1 MSKVFKRPMFRR
13 GGNVGTGIMTGI
25 VDRSMHAENPFVMGN
40 AGMNPDGLGFK
51 ETPVEDVQSSN
62 SNETSNNVEDAFN
75 SESFKSTAS
84 AGTPTSVEDY
94 ISQIKA
100 GAGEYGGMDP
110 LTSYLLTA
118 GPQIA
123 KATSFGDAI
132 SKLEGPNKML
142 IESQGKKASYDRDLR
157 LAATK
162 MGIADKNK
170 FEDRQFQL
178 DTQADNRRFD
188 RLIKTDDRE
197 WKGMLIKEERDYLK
211 DTKLDDREW
220 KKYLIGDARDYEK
233 KLLIDRRDYEKLT
246 LDEKRV
252 YDEKLLGEARSYQDM
267 KDSDKREYEKG
278 LIADGRIFE
287 LEKIT
292 RGEEFAKEMFD
303 KETDQKK
310 LRTSDNYLEFYGGS
324 DVKASNRAD
333 YENNRTEAKLLE
345 LFGKNSAG
353 LIGGDKHGSIES
365 IIKGKKSKNIGKVF
379 FDITD
384 GVTKRIRKNT
394 DGSFE
399 IEVIDPN
406 TFVKENITDDG
417 VVLTKYQKKIIDGVN
432 KSMKEKEEAKKKKY
446 YEDQSK
452 LEPGS
457 IESP

>member
-1 MSKVFKRPMFRR
+1 MSRIFKRPMFRK

-51 ETPVEDVQSSN
+51 KTPVEDVQSLN

-110 LTSYLLTA
+110 LTAYLLTV
-118 GPQIA
+118 GPKIS

-132 SKLEGPNKML
+132 SKLDEPNKML
-142 IESQGKKASYDRDLR
+142 IESADKKAAYNRDLR

-178 DTQADNRRFD
+178 DAQADQRRFD

-197 WKGMLIKEERDYLK
+197 WKSMLIKDEREYLNS
-211 DTKLDDREW
+211 TKLDDREW

-233 KLLIDRRDYEKLT
+233 KLLIDKRDYDKLT

-252 YDEKLLGEARSYQDM
+252 YDDKLLGEARSYQDM
-267 KDSDKREYEKG
+267 KDSEKREYEKG

-292 RGEEFAKEMFD
+292 RKEKFEEKMFD
-303 KETDQKK
+303 KTLEQSK
-310 LRTSDNYLEFYGGS
+310 LRTADNYLEFYGGS

-345 LFGKNSAG
+345 LFGKDSAG

-365 IIKGKKSKNIGKVF
+365 IIKGKKKKNIGKVF

-384 GVTKRIRKNT
+384 GTTKRIRKNT
-394 DGSFE
+394 DGSFGFE
-399 IEVIDPN
+399 IIDPN
-406 TFVKENITDDG
+406 TYKPEDVPVNEGDKFDTNNPSYKYPPKEFNP
-417 VVLTKYQKKIIDGVN
+417 
-432 KSMKEKEEAKKKKY
+432 
-446 YEDQSK
+446 
-452 LEPGS
+452 EPVD
-457 IESP
+457 PFDPNAA

>member
-1 MSKVFKRPMFRR
+1 MSRIFKRPMFRK

-25 VDRSMHAENPFVMGN
+25 VDRSMHAENPFVLGN
-40 AGMNPDGLGFK
+40 QGMNPNGLGFK

-75 SESFKSTAS
+75 AESFKSTAS

-110 LTSYLLTA
+110 LTAYLLTA
-118 GPQIA
+118 GPKIST
-123 KATSFGDAI
+123 ATSFGDAI
-132 SKLEGPNKML
+132 SKLDDPNRML
-142 IESQGKKASYDRDLR
+142 IESADKKAAYNRDLR

-178 DTQADNRRFD
+178 DAQADQRRFD

-197 WKGMLIKEERDYLK
+197 WKSMLIKDERDYLNS
-211 DTKLDDREW
+211 TKLDDREW

-233 KLLIDRRDYEKLT
+233 KLLIDKRDYDKLT
-246 LDEKRV
+246 RDEKQA
-252 YDEKLLGEARSYQDM
+252 YDAKLLGEARSYQDM
-267 KDSDKREYEKG
+267 KDSEKREYEKG

-292 RGEEFAKEMFD
+292 RKEEFDEKMFD
-303 KETDQKK
+303 KTLEQSK

-345 LFGKNSAG
+345 LFGKDSAG

-365 IIKGKKSKNIGKVF
+365 ILKGKKKKNIGKVF

-384 GVTKRIRKNT
+384 GTTKRIRKNT
-394 DGSFE
+394 DGSFGFE
-399 IEVIDPN
+399 IIDPN
-406 TFVKENITDDG
+406 TYKPEDVPVNEGDKFDTNNPSYKYPPKEFNPKPVDPFDP
-417 VVLTKYQKKIIDGVN
+417 N
-432 KSMKEKEEAKKKKY
+432 AA
-446 YEDQSK
+446 
-452 LEPGS
+452 
-457 IESP
+457 

>member
-25 VDRSMHAENPFVMGN
+25 VDRSMHAENPFVLGN

-75 SESFKSTAS
+75 AESFKSTAS

-110 LTSYLLTA
+110 LTAYLLTA
-118 GPQIA
+118 GPKIST
-123 KATSFGDAI
+123 ATSFGDAI
-132 SKLEGPNKML
+132 SKLDDPNRML
-142 IESQGKKASYDRDLR
+142 IESADKKAAYNRDLR

-178 DTQADNRRFD
+178 DAQADQRRFD

-197 WKGMLIKEERDYLK
+197 WKSMLIKDEREYLNS
-211 DTKLDDREW
+211 TKLDDREW

-233 KLLIDRRDYEKLT
+233 KLLIDKRDYDKLT
-246 LDEKRV
+246 RDEKQA
-252 YDEKLLGEARSYQDM
+252 YDAKLLGEARSYQDM
-267 KDSDKREYEKG
+267 KDSEKREYEKG

-292 RGEEFAKEMFD
+292 RKEEFDEKMFD
-303 KETDQKK
+303 KTLEQSK

-345 LFGKNSAG
+345 LFGKDSAG

-365 IIKGKKSKNIGKVF
+365 ILKGKKKKNIGKVF

-384 GVTKRIRKNT
+384 GTTKRIRKNT
-394 DGSFE
+394 DGSFGFE
-399 IEVIDPN
+399 IIDPN
-406 TFVKENITDDG
+406 TYKPEDVPVNEGDKFDTNNPSYKYPPKEFNPKPVDPFDP
-417 VVLTKYQKKIIDGVN
+417 N
-432 KSMKEKEEAKKKKY
+432 AA
-446 YEDQSK
+446 
-452 LEPGS
+452 
-457 IESP
+457 

>member
-1 MSKVFKRPMFRR
+1 MSRIFKRPMFRK

-25 VDRSMHAENPFVMGN
+25 VDRSMHAENPFVLGN
-40 AGMNPDGLGFK
+40 QGMNPNGLGFK

-75 SESFKSTAS
+75 AESFKSTAS

-110 LTSYLLTA
+110 LTAYLLTA
-118 GPQIA
+118 GPKIST
-123 KATSFGDAI
+123 ATSFGDAI
-132 SKLEGPNKML
+132 SKLDDPNRML
-142 IESQGKKASYDRDLR
+142 IESADKKAAYNRDLR

-178 DTQADNRRFD
+178 DAQADQRRFD

-197 WKGMLIKEERDYLK
+197 WKSMLIKDEREYLNS
-211 DTKLDDREW
+211 TKLDDREW

-233 KLLIDRRDYEKLT
+233 KLLIDKRDYDKLT
-246 LDEKRV
+246 RDEKQA
-252 YDEKLLGEARSYQDM
+252 YDAKLLGEARSYQDM
-267 KDSDKREYEKG
+267 KDSEKREYEKG

-292 RGEEFAKEMFD
+292 RKEEFDEKMFD
-303 KETDQKK
+303 KTLEQSK

-345 LFGKNSAG
+345 LFGKDSAG

-365 IIKGKKSKNIGKVF
+365 IIKGKKKKNIGKVF

-384 GVTKRIRKNT
+384 GTTKRIRKNT
-394 DGSFE
+394 DGSFGFE
-399 IEVIDPN
+399 IIDPN
-406 TFVKENITDDG
+406 TYKPEDVPVNEGDKFDTNNPSYKYPPKEFNPKPVDPFDP
-417 VVLTKYQKKIIDGVN
+417 N
-432 KSMKEKEEAKKKKY
+432 AA
-446 YEDQSK
+446 
-452 LEPGS
+452 
-457 IESP
+457 

>member
-40 AGMNPDGLGFK
+40 QGMNPNGLGFK
-51 ETPVEDVQSSN
+51 ETPVEDVVLPN
-62 SNETSNNVEDAFN
+62 SNQTSNNVEDAFN
-75 SESFKSTAS
+75 TESFKSTAS

-132 SKLEGPNKML
+132 SRLEKPNAAL
-142 IESQGKKASYDRDLR
+142 IESQGKKAAYDRDLR

-178 DTQADNRRFD
+178 DAQADQRRFD

-197 WKGMLIKEERDYLK
+197 WKSMLIKDERDYLNS
-211 DTKLDDREW
+211 TKLDDREW

-233 KLLIDRRDYEKLT
+233 KLLIDKRDYDKLT
-246 LDEKRV
+246 LGEKQA
-252 YDEKLLGEARSYQDM
+252 YDAKLLDEARSYQDM

-292 RGEEFAKEMFD
+292 RKEEFDEKMFD
-303 KETDQKK
+303 KTLEQSK

-345 LFGKNSAG
+345 LFGKDSAG

-365 IIKGKKSKNIGKVF
+365 IIKGKKKKNIGKVF

-384 GVTKRIRKNT
+384 GTTKRIRKNT
-394 DGSFE
+394 DGSFGFE
-399 IEVIDPN
+399 IIDLN
-406 TFVKENITDDG
+406 NFVKEERSSDG
-417 VVLTKYQKKIIDGVN
+417 VETFPGEFSENPSYRRPP
-432 KSMKEKEEAKKKKY
+432 KEYTPKVV
-446 YEDQSK
+446 DPFDPNQ
-452 LEPGS
+452 P
-457 IESP
+457 

>member
-1 MSKVFKRPMFRR
+1 MSRIFKRPMFRK

-25 VDRSMHAENPFVMGN
+25 VDRSMHAENPFVLGN
-40 AGMNPDGLGFK
+40 QGMNPNGLGFK

-75 SESFKSTAS
+75 AESFKSTAS

-110 LTSYLLTA
+110 LTAYLLTA
-118 GPQIA
+118 GPKIST
-123 KATSFGDAI
+123 ATSFGDAI
-132 SKLEGPNKML
+132 SKLDDPNRML
-142 IESQGKKASYDRDLR
+142 IESADKKAAYNRDLR

-178 DTQADNRRFD
+178 DAQADQRRFD

-197 WKGMLIKEERDYLK
+197 WKSMLIKDEREYLNS
-211 DTKLDDREW
+211 TKLDDREW

-233 KLLIDRRDYEKLT
+233 KLLIDKRDYDKLT
-246 LDEKRV
+246 RDEKQA
-252 YDEKLLGEARSYQDM
+252 YDAKLLGEARSYQDM
-267 KDSDKREYEKG
+267 KDSEKREYEKG

-292 RGEEFAKEMFD
+292 RKEEFEKEMFD
-303 KETDQKK
+303 KTLEQSK

-345 LFGKNSAG
+345 LFGKDSAG

-365 IIKGKKSKNIGKVF
+365 ILKGKKKKNIGKVF

-384 GVTKRIRKNT
+384 GTTKRIRKNT
-394 DGSFE
+394 DGSFGFE
-399 IEVIDPN
+399 IIDPN
-406 TFVKENITDDG
+406 TYKPEDVPVNEGDKFDTNNPSYKYPPKEFNPKPVDPFDP
-417 VVLTKYQKKIIDGVN
+417 N
-432 KSMKEKEEAKKKKY
+432 AA
-446 YEDQSK
+446 
-452 LEPGS
+452 
-457 IESP
+457 

>member
-25 VDRSMHAENPFVMGN
+25 VDRSMHAENPFVLGN

-75 SESFKSTAS
+75 AESFKSTAS

-110 LTSYLLTA
+110 LTAYLLTA
-118 GPQIA
+118 GPKIST
-123 KATSFGDAI
+123 ATSFGDAI
-132 SKLEGPNKML
+132 SKLDEPNKML
-142 IESQGKKASYDRDLR
+142 IESADKKAAYNRDLR
-157 LAATK
+157 MAATK

-178 DTQADNRRFD
+178 DAQADQRRFD

-197 WKGMLIKEERDYLK
+197 WKSMLIKDEREYLNS
-211 DTKLDDREW
+211 TKLDDREW

-233 KLLIDRRDYEKLT
+233 KLLIDKRDYDKLT
-246 LDEKRV
+246 RDEKQA
-252 YDEKLLGEARSYQDM
+252 YDAKLLGEARSYQDM
-267 KDSDKREYEKG
+267 KDSEKREYEKG

-292 RGEEFAKEMFD
+292 RKEEFDEKMFD
-303 KETDQKK
+303 KTLEQSK

-345 LFGKNSAG
+345 LFGKDSAG

-365 IIKGKKSKNIGKVF
+365 ILKGKKKKNIGKVF

-384 GVTKRIRKNT
+384 GTTKRIRKNT
-394 DGSFE
+394 DGSFGFE
-399 IEVIDPN
+399 IIDPN
-406 TFVKENITDDG
+406 TYKPEDVPVNEGDKFDTNNPSYKYPPKEFNPKPVDPFDP
-417 VVLTKYQKKIIDGVN
+417 N
-432 KSMKEKEEAKKKKY
+432 AA
-446 YEDQSK
+446 
-452 LEPGS
+452 
-457 IESP
+457 

>member
-1 MSKVFKRPMFRR
+1 MSRVFKRPMFRR
-13 GGNVGTGIMTGI
+13 GGNVGSGIMTGI

-40 AGMNPDGLGFK
+40 AGMNPGGLGFK
-51 ETPVEDVQSSN
+51 ETPVEDVVLPNSSQ
-62 SNETSNNVEDAFN
+62 TSNNVEDAFN
-75 SESFKSTAS
+75 TESFKSTAN

-142 IESQGKKASYDRDLR
+142 IESQGKKAQYDRDLK

-162 MGIADKNK
+162 MGMADKSK
-170 FEDRQFQL
+170 FQDRQFQL
-178 DTQADNRRFD
+178 DTQADQRRFD
-188 RLIKTDDRE
+188 RLIKTDDRD
-197 WKGMLIKEERDYLK
+197 WKGMLIKDERDYL
-211 DTKLDDREW
+211 DSTKLDDREW

-233 KLLIDRRDYEKLT
+233 RLLTDRREYEKLT
-246 LDEKRV
+246 LGEKQT
-252 YDEKLLGEARSYQDM
+252 YDAKLLGEARDYNDM
-267 KDSDKREYEKG
+267 KDSEKRTYEKE
-278 LIADGRIFE
+278 LIADGRVFE

-292 RGEEFAKEMFD
+292 RKEEFEEKLID
-303 KETDQKK
+303 KQLDQAK

-353 LIGGDKHGSIES
+353 LIGGDKHGSIEAL
-365 IIKGKKSKNIGKVF
+365 IKKPKNKNIGKVF

-417 VVLTKYQKKIIDGVN
+417 VVLNDYQQKIIDGVN

-452 LEPGS
+452 LEPGN

>member
-51 ETPVEDVQSSN
+51 ETPVEDVVLPN
-62 SNETSNNVEDAFN
+62 SNQTSNNVEDAFN
-75 SESFKSTAS
+75 TESFRSTAS

-132 SKLEGPNKML
+132 SRLEKPNAAL
-142 IESQGKKASYDRDLR
+142 IESQGKKAAYDRDLR

-178 DTQADNRRFD
+178 DAQADQRRFD

-197 WKGMLIKEERDYLK
+197 WKSMLIKDERDYL
-211 DTKLDDREW
+211 DSTKLDDREW

-233 KLLIDRRDYEKLT
+233 RLLTDRRDYEKLT
-246 LDEKRV
+246 LGEKQA

-267 KDSDKREYEKG
+267 KDSEKREYEKG

-292 RGEEFAKEMFD
+292 RKEKFEEKLID
-303 KETDQKK
+303 KQLDQAK
-310 LRTSDNYLEFYGGS
+310 LRTSDNYLEFYGRS

-345 LFGKNSAG
+345 LFGKDSAG

-365 IIKGKKSKNIGKVF
+365 IIKGKKKKNIGKVF

-384 GVTKRIRKNT
+384 GTTKRIRKNT
-394 DGSFE
+394 DGSFGIE
-399 IEVIDPN
+399 IIDPN
-406 TFVKENITDDG
+406 TFVKEVPISDKE
-417 VVLTKYQKKIIDGVN
+417 VLLNKKEKDE
-432 KSMKEKEEAKKKKY
+432 KEKERLEKAYGFHIPTVIDEIQKNSKTK
-446 YEDQSK
+446 ED
-452 LEPGS
+452 
-457 IESP
+457 ISP

>member
-1 MSKVFKRPMFRR
+1 MSRIFKRPMFRK

-51 ETPVEDVQSSN
+51 ETPVEDVQSLN

-110 LTSYLLTA
+110 LTAYLLTA
-118 GPQIA
+118 GPKIST
-123 KATSFGDAI
+123 ATSFGDAI
-132 SKLEGPNKML
+132 SKLDEPNRML
-142 IESQGKKASYDRDLR
+142 IESADKKAAYNRDLR

-178 DTQADNRRFD
+178 NTQADQRRFD

-252 YDEKLLGEARSYQDM
+252 YDDKLLGEARSYQDM
-267 KDSDKREYEKG
+267 KDSEKREYEKG

-292 RGEEFAKEMFD
+292 RKEEFTKEMFE

-345 LFGKNSAG
+345 LFGKDSAG
-353 LIGGDKHGSIES
+353 LIGGEKHGSIEA
-365 IIKGKKSKNIGKVF
+365 IIKGKKKKNIGKVF

-384 GVTKRIRKNT
+384 GQTKQIRKKP
-394 DGSFE
+394 DGSFGFK
-399 IEVIDPN
+399 IIDPN
-406 TFVKENITDDG
+406 NYKPEEVT
-417 VVLTKYQKKIIDGVN
+417 VN
-432 KSMKEKEEAKKKKY
+432 KGNEFDTENPSYMYPPKDPDLSGNPPFGTNI
-446 YEDQSK
+446 EDQ
-452 LEPGS
+452 G
-457 IESP
+457 

>member
-1 MSKVFKRPMFRR
+1 MSRIFKRPMFRK

-25 VDRSMHAENPFVMGN
+25 VDRSMHAENPFVLGN
-40 AGMNPDGLGFK
+40 QGMNPNGLGFK

-75 SESFKSTAS
+75 AESFKSTAS

-110 LTSYLLTA
+110 LTAYLLTA
-118 GPQIA
+118 GPKIST
-123 KATSFGDAI
+123 ATSFGDAI
-132 SKLEGPNKML
+132 SKLDEPNRML
-142 IESQGKKASYDRDLR
+142 IESADKKAAYNRNLR
-157 LAATK
+157 MAATK

-178 DTQADNRRFD
+178 DAQADQRRFD

-197 WKGMLIKEERDYLK
+197 WKSMLIKDEREYLNS
-211 DTKLDDREW
+211 TKLDDREW

-233 KLLIDRRDYEKLT
+233 KLLIDKRDYDKLT
-246 LDEKRV
+246 RDEKQA
-252 YDEKLLGEARSYQDM
+252 YDAKLLGEARSYQDM
-267 KDSDKREYEKG
+267 KDSEKREYEKG

-292 RGEEFAKEMFD
+292 RKEEFDEKMFD
-303 KETDQKK
+303 KTLEQSK

-345 LFGKNSAG
+345 LFGKDSAG

-365 IIKGKKSKNIGKVF
+365 ILKGKKKKNIGKVF

-384 GVTKRIRKNT
+384 GTTKRIRKNT
-394 DGSFE
+394 DGSFGFE
-399 IEVIDPN
+399 IIDPN
-406 TFVKENITDDG
+406 TYKPEDVPVNEGDKFDTNNPSYKYPPKEFNPKPVDPFDP
-417 VVLTKYQKKIIDGVN
+417 N
-432 KSMKEKEEAKKKKY
+432 AA
-446 YEDQSK
+446 
-452 LEPGS
+452 
-457 IESP
+457 

>member
-75 SESFKSTAS
+75 AESFKSTAS

-110 LTSYLLTA
+110 LTAYLLTA
-118 GPQIA
+118 GPKIST
-123 KATSFGDAI
+123 ATSFGDAI
-132 SKLEGPNKML
+132 SKLDDPNRML
-142 IESQGKKASYDRDLR
+142 IESADKKAAYNRDLR

-178 DTQADNRRFD
+178 DAQADQRRFD

-197 WKGMLIKEERDYLK
+197 WKSMLIKDEREYLNS
-211 DTKLDDREW
+211 TKLDDREW

-233 KLLIDRRDYEKLT
+233 KLLIDKRDYDKLT
-246 LDEKRV
+246 RDEKQA
-252 YDEKLLGEARSYQDM
+252 YDAKLLGEARSYQDM
-267 KDSDKREYEKG
+267 KDSEKREYEKG

-292 RGEEFAKEMFD
+292 RKEEFDEKMFD
-303 KETDQKK
+303 KTLEQSK

-345 LFGKNSAG
+345 LFGKDSAG

-365 IIKGKKSKNIGKVF
+365 IIKGKKKKNIGKVF

-384 GVTKRIRKNT
+384 GTTKRIRKNT
-394 DGSFE
+394 DGSFGFE
-399 IEVIDPN
+399 IIDPN
-406 TFVKENITDDG
+406 TYKPEDVPVNEGDKFDTNNPSYKYPPKEFNPKPVDPFDP
-417 VVLTKYQKKIIDGVN
+417 N
-432 KSMKEKEEAKKKKY
+432 AA
-446 YEDQSK
+446 
-452 LEPGS
+452 
-457 IESP
+457 

>member
-1 MSKVFKRPMFRR
+1 MSRIFKRPMFRK

-25 VDRSMHAENPFVMGN
+25 VDRSMHAEDPFVG
-40 AGMNPDGLGFK
+40 GMNQIDTYAQDGFPQQEEKNVVL
-51 ETPVEDVQSSN
+51 PNSSQ
-62 SNETSNNVEDAFN
+62 TSNNVEDAFN

-132 SKLEGPNKML
+132 SRLEKPNAAL

-252 YDEKLLGEARSYQDM
+252 YDDKLLGEARSYQDM

-292 RGEEFAKEMFD
+292 RKEKFD
-303 KETDQKK
+303 EKMYDKALDQSK
-310 LRTSDNYLEFYGGS
+310 LKTGDFYATQEYGNDQVRGQY
-324 DVKASNRAD
+324 RAD
-333 YENNRTEAKLLE
+333 YENNRLQVKLLE
-345 LFGKNSAG
+345 LFGDDYKGLKGADSHGTIQAILKNPKK
-353 LIGGDKHGSIES
+353 KH
-365 IIKGKKSKNIGKVF
+365 IGKVYY
-379 FDITD
+379 DVSD
-384 GVTKRIRKNT
+384 GKTKRIRKNT
-394 DGSFE
+394 EADGGGYGVE
-399 IEVIDPN
+399 IIDLNNYKPEEVSVNKGDKYDTDNPSYKYPPKELNLKPVDPFDPN
-406 TFVKENITDDG
+406 
-417 VVLTKYQKKIIDGVN
+417 
-432 KSMKEKEEAKKKKY
+432 AA
-446 YEDQSK
+446 
-452 LEPGS
+452 
-457 IESP
+457 

>member
-1 MSKVFKRPMFRR
+1 MSRIFKRPMFRK

-25 VDRSMHAENPFVMGN
+25 VDRSMHAEDPFVG
-40 AGMNPDGLGFK
+40 GMNQIDTYAQDGFPQQEEKNVVL
-51 ETPVEDVQSSN
+51 PNSSQ
-62 SNETSNNVEDAFN
+62 TSNNVEDAFN

-132 SKLEGPNKML
+132 SRLEKPNAAL
-142 IESQGKKASYDRDLR
+142 IESQGKKAAYDRDLR
-157 LAATK
+157 MAATK

-170 FEDRQFQL
+170 FQDRQFQL
-178 DTQADNRRFD
+178 DAQADQRRFD

-197 WKGMLIKEERDYLK
+197 WKSMLIKDEREYLNS
-211 DTKLDDREW
+211 TKLDDREW

-233 KLLIDRRDYEKLT
+233 KLLLDRRDYEKLT

-252 YDEKLLGEARSYQDM
+252 YDDKLLGEARSYQDM

-292 RGEEFAKEMFD
+292 RKEEFDEKMYD
-303 KETDQKK
+303 KALDQSK
-310 LRTSDNYLEFYGGS
+310 LKTGDFYATQEYGNDQVRGQY
-324 DVKASNRAD
+324 RAD
-333 YENNRTEAKLLE
+333 YENNRLQVKLLE
-345 LFGKNSAG
+345 LFGDDYKGLKGADSHGTIQAILKNPKK
-353 LIGGDKHGSIES
+353 KH
-365 IIKGKKSKNIGKVF
+365 IGKVYY
-379 FDITD
+379 DVSD
-384 GVTKRIRKNT
+384 GKTKRIRKNT
-394 DGSFE
+394 EADGGGYGVE
-399 IEVIDPN
+399 IIDLNNYKPEEVPENKVNEFNTENPSYMYPDKEFNPKPVDPFDPN
-406 TFVKENITDDG
+406 
-417 VVLTKYQKKIIDGVN
+417 
-432 KSMKEKEEAKKKKY
+432 AA
-446 YEDQSK
+446 
-452 LEPGS
+452 
-457 IESP
+457 

>member
-1 MSKVFKRPMFRR
+1 MSRIFKRPMFRK

-25 VDRSMHAENPFVMGN
+25 VDRSMHAENPFVLGN
-40 AGMNPDGLGFK
+40 QGMNPNGLGFK

-75 SESFKSTAS
+75 AESFKSTAS

-110 LTSYLLTA
+110 LTAYLLTA
-118 GPQIA
+118 GPKIST
-123 KATSFGDAI
+123 ATSFGDAI
-132 SKLEGPNKML
+132 SKLDDPNRML
-142 IESQGKKASYDRDLR
+142 IESADKKAAYNRDLR

-178 DTQADNRRFD
+178 DAQADQRRFD

-197 WKGMLIKEERDYLK
+197 WKSMLIKDEREYLNS
-211 DTKLDDREW
+211 TKLDDREW

-233 KLLIDRRDYEKLT
+233 KLLIDKRDYDKLT
-246 LDEKRV
+246 RDEKQA
-252 YDEKLLGEARSYQDM
+252 YDAKLLGEARSYQDM
-267 KDSDKREYEKG
+267 KDSEKREYEKG

-292 RGEEFAKEMFD
+292 RKEEFDEKMFD
-303 KETDQKK
+303 KTLEQSK

-345 LFGKNSAG
+345 LFGKDSAG

-365 IIKGKKSKNIGKVF
+365 ILKGKKKKNIGKVF

-384 GVTKRIRKNT
+384 GTTKRIRKNT
-394 DGSFE
+394 DGSFGFE
-399 IEVIDPN
+399 IIDPN
-406 TFVKENITDDG
+406 TYKPEDVPVNEGDKFDTNNPSYKYPPKEFNPKPVDPFDP
-417 VVLTKYQKKIIDGVN
+417 N
-432 KSMKEKEEAKKKKY
+432 AA
-446 YEDQSK
+446 
-452 LEPGS
+452 
-457 IESP
+457 